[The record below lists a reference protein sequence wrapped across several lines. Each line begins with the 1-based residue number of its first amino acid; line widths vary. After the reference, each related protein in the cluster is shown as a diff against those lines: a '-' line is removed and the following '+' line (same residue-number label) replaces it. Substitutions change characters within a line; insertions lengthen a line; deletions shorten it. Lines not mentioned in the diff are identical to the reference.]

1 MRGSTVRNAFRK
13 FPADRR
19 GATAVEYALILVV
32 LSLVI
37 MGGVG
42 RVANDLTYL
51 WGNNASR
58 LNSAWTKPD

>member
-1 MRGSTVRNAFRK
+1 MRNAFRK
-13 FPADRR
+13 FPADQR

-42 RVANDLTYL
+42 RVANDLTFL

-58 LNSAWTKPD
+58 LNSAWTKPE

>member
-1 MRGSTVRNAFRK
+1 MRNAFRK
-13 FPADRR
+13 FPADRK

-42 RVANDLTYL
+42 RVANDLAYL
-51 WGNNASR
+51 WGNNASK
-58 LNSAWTKPD
+58 LNAAWTKPEN